1 MEKYV
6 DISNFIILI
15 IEEFFS
21 TISRLVSILD
31 HIIILDR
38 SIFGLDVSVT
48 LFDFN
53 IALIVVSI
61 VIGAFV
67 HVNKADNFYSN
78 KKD

>member
-1 MEKYV
+1 MENYV
-6 DISNFIILI
+6 DISNFILLILDQ
-15 IEEFFS
+15 FFS
-21 TISRLVSILD
+21 TISSLVSILD
-31 HIIILDR
+31 HIIIIDR

-53 IALIVVSI
+53 IALVVVAI
-61 VIGAFV
+61 VIGAFI